1 MGVISYSIF
10 VILSALLLISTA
22 YTLYLWPKCLV
33 DSAVEPEDQ

>member
-22 YTLYLWPKCLV
+22 YTLYLWPKSLV